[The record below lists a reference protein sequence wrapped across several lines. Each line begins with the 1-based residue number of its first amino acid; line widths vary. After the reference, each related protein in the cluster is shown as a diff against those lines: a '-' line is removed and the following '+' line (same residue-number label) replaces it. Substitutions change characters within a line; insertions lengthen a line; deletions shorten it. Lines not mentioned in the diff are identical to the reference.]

1 MKRILPK
8 LALLFLPIAVYLT
21 VFVCF
26 EPNNYFNLRKNGSDN
41 SPIARIRAY
50 EKNPLNHLILG
61 DSRMAHFDMA
71 LVEKAA
77 GTPYANAAYG
87 GASLEESIDEFYYL
101 YAQNPAIEH
110 VVFGLSFYT
119 LNNNYRTQNRM
130 KTVKTQLKNPAAY
143 VFNLEYNLNA
153 LTVLSDTL
161 ARRPNVEETAEHTP
175 AEYVDDTGAAL
186 PYRKDL
192 MAYTETLQPICKNY
206 TVNEAA
212 LDKLLA
218 LATFC
223 TQKNIRLT
231 LVFPPMD
238 ASVRALVCV
247 PNGIDT
253 AMAAVLQTLESSG
266 AQVLDYE
273 WTRDPNYADTQYF
286 DGFHLDTRYGLPIWT
301 ETLFREVA

>member
-77 GTPYANAAYG
+77 GTAYANAAYG

-153 LTVLSDTL
+153 LTVLSDAL
-161 ARRPNVEETAEHTP
+161 ARRPDVEETAEHTP

-223 TQKNIRLT
+223 TEKNIRLT

-253 AMAAVLQTLESSG
+253 AMASVLQTLENSG